1 MFKRTDSDFERG
13 STVGKTLSSSTAHYR
28 EIFFRGKISL
38 FSKLH
43 FKIATASLS
52 KHHTDQSAVI
62 SFKAR
67 TFTSKTLQPVEGSDD
82 G

>member
-1 MFKRTDSDFERG
+1 M
-13 STVGKTLSSSTAHYR
+13 LSNSTAHYR